1 MLRVPGHAL
10 VLIEAKFG
18 SPNSTLAGKEDRFES
33 VEDFSA
39 RYPAPEGA
47 ADPLARDW
55 IEQQQLGTVLEQL
68 CRNVAYATWLAEPRE
83 QPTVINLV
91 RGEAEWSGNLPPP
104 LMGVVSPSVRSAWF
118 GGEARRRLPGEQDD
132 EPEQGVP
139 AVAAVTRQL
148 YPVRT
153 WPLVSRT
160 TPAFHQL
167 RIVMGAVTKVAL
179 TGGRL
184 VVAAPVSSAAAV
196 RRAVVTWYRHH
207 AAERLLERA
216 AIWAKK
222 MGVPLPLVLI
232 RDQRRR
238 WGSCDPKDN
247 LRFNWRIVQAPMRL
261 VEYVVAHELVHLGHR
276 KHTTAFWAAL
286 GRVMPDYEAR
296 RERLCQ
302 VRRRFEW

>member
-1 MLRVPGHAL
+1 MRLWGTAMLDLGCDLGSASAPGSGFWVGWWQPDVPSGPGNGWKVAL
-10 VLIEAKFG
+10 G
-18 SPNSTLAGKEDRFES
+18 RSGTC
-33 VEDFSA
+33 SA
-39 RYPAPEGA
+39 
-47 ADPLARDW
+47 
-55 IEQQQLGTVLEQL
+55 
-68 CRNVAYATWLAEPRE
+68 
-83 QPTVINLV
+83 
-91 RGEAEWSGNLPPP
+91 AEWL
-104 LMGVVSPSVRSAWF
+104 
-118 GGEARRRLPGEQDD
+118 GGEARRTLPGEQDD

-139 AVAAVTRQL
+139 AVAAVTQQL

-167 RIVMGAVTKVAL
+167 RVVMGAVTKVAL